1 MNSNKIIKPILFV
14 DFNGV
19 ISYDNFWK
27 DLEDKAHPL
36 NTYHQPI
43 ENFLFKEKPEIIK
56 DWMLGK
62 YTSEEIHEILNNAV
76 GVPFSELF
84 EIFERGCRNID
95 ISTSVLEKIQ
105 ELRKDYYCIL
115 ATGNMDSFDRFTLP
129 SNLILME
136 SFDEIENSYNLG
148 IFKTTNNGQYFIDK
162 AESLGVE
169 ISNCVLVDDSA
180 RVCKVFEG
188 LGGRALRSFGVVEV
202 VGSLESIRKIE

>member
-1 MNSNKIIKPILFV
+1 MSILKTPNKILFI

-19 ISYDNFWK
+19 ISYNNFWK
-27 DLEDKAHPL
+27 ELENEAHPL
-36 NTYHQPI
+36 HSYHQPI

-76 GVPFSELF
+76 GVPYTELF

-95 ISTSVLEKIQ
+95 ISTSVLEKVQ

-129 SNLILME
+129 SNPILKE
-136 SFDEIENSYNLG
+136 SFDEIDNSYNLG
-148 IFKTTNNGQYFIDK
+148 IFKTTNSGQYFLDK
-162 AESLGVE
+162 VKKLGVQ
-169 ISNCVLVDDSA
+169 ISNCVVIDDSA
-180 RVCKVFEG
+180 SVCKVFKN
-188 LGGRALRSFGVVEV
+188 LGGTALQCYGVEKVI
-202 VGSLESIRKIE
+202 GSLESLKNVE

>member
-1 MNSNKIIKPILFV
+1 MRIKKLHRKILFV

-27 DLEDKAHPL
+27 ELEDKTHPL
-36 NTYHQPI
+36 NSYHHLI

-62 YTSEEIHEILNNAV
+62 YTSEEVHEILNIAV
-76 GVPFSELF
+76 GVPYLDLF

-95 ISTSVLEKIQ
+95 VSTSVLEKIQ
-105 ELRKDYYCIL
+105 ELRKNYYCIL

-129 SNLILME
+129 SNLILKE
-136 SFDEIENSYNLG
+136 SFDEIDNSYNLG
-148 IFKTTNNGQYFIDK
+148 IFKTTNNGQYFLDK
-162 AESLGVE
+162 ARILSVE

-180 RVCKVFEG
+180 RVCEVFEN
-188 LGGRALRSFGVVEV
+188 LGGRALRSYGVEQVVEN
-202 VGSLESIRKIE
+202 LERLKV